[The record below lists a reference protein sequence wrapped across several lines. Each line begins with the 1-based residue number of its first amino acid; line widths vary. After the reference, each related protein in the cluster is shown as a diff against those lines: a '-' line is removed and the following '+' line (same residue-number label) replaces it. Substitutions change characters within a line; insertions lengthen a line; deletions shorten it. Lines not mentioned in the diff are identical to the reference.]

1 VLLSSFDFELPPE
14 LIAQTP
20 AVERSA
26 SRLMVVDRATGRI
39 EHAHARDLPSWLRAG
54 DVLALNNT
62 RVIPARLLG
71 HRVPSGGRVEC
82 FLLRRIEGSR
92 WDALVHPG
100 QKLRPGSRMRF
111 DAAGVTLDAEVVGRS
126 SFGRR
131 QVRLWRD
138 DDGSV
143 DQAIDA
149 VGQVPLPPYIKRDPT
164 PADRERYQTV
174 YASVRG
180 SVAAPTAGLHLTEEI
195 LGSLAA
201 QGVERTE
208 ITLHVGYGT
217 FQPIRT
223 AVVEEHTI
231 DPEPYDIEPSA
242 AASINSALDDRRRI
256 VAVGTTTTRTLEAVA
271 RAHDGRIVAG
281 SGMAS
286 LFIYPGFDFRVVG
299 ALLTNFHLPKSSLLL
314 LVAALAGRELILEA
328 YREAVERQ
336 YRFYS
341 YGDAMLIV

>member
-20 AVERSA
+20 AGERSA
-26 SRLMVVDRATGRI
+26 SRLMVVDRASGRI

-54 DVLALNNT
+54 DLLALNNT

-71 HRVPSGGRVEC
+71 RRFPSGGRVEC
-82 FLLRRIEGSR
+82 FLLRRVEGNR

-111 DAAGVTLDAEVVGRS
+111 EAASVTLDGEVVGRS

-138 DDGSV
+138 DGGSV
-143 DQAIDA
+143 DAAIDA

-180 SVAAPTAGLHLTEEI
+180 SVAAPTAGLHLTDEI
-195 LGSLAA
+195 LRSLA
-201 QGVERTE
+201 GRGIERTE

-223 AVVEEHTI
+223 ESVEEHTI
-231 DPEPYDIEPSA
+231 DPEPYDIAPSA
-242 AASINSALDDRRRI
+242 ADAINAALADDRRI

-271 RAHDGRIVAG
+271 RAHDGRIVPGA
-281 SGMAS
+281 GMAS

-299 ALLTNFHLPKSSLLL
+299 SLLTNFHLPKSSLLL
-314 LVAALAGRELILEA
+314 LVAAFAGRELILRA
-328 YREAVERQ
+328 YREAVDRQ

-341 YGDAMLIV
+341 YGDAMFIV